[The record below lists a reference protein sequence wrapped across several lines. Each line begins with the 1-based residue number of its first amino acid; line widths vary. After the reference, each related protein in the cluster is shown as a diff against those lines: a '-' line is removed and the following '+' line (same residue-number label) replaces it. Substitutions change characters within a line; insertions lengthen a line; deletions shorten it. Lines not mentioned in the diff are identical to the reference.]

1 MGAFIST
8 SAFKLLL
15 WMTAKINLISSIY
28 TFIIFFYFDNMASYA
43 MISSGI
49 LWVLMYQISR
59 LKSFWLIKATVWEVR
74 KCSSLDWHLHN
85 YLHSFVSY
93 LTSSHLSLKWKG
105 YKESNFRP
113 LRYFQVLSWTNSIL
127 VWEEELTPSW
137 FLGHVILLLL
147 EIHENLA
154 LRDTLTS
161 FLHTLN

>member
-1 MGAFIST
+1 MTTWLHMLWLVQGFVGVMYKIS
-8 SAFKLLL
+8 K
-15 WMTAKINLISSIY
+15 
-28 TFIIFFYFDNMASYA
+28 
-43 MISSGI
+43 
-49 LWVLMYQISR
+49 
-59 LKSFWLIKATVWEVR
+59 LKSFWLIKATVWEAK

-85 YLHSFVSY
+85 YLHRFLCC

-113 LRYFQVLSWTNSIL
+113 LRYFQILSWTNSIL
-127 VWEEELTPSW
+127 DREKELTPSW
-137 FLGHVILLLL
+137 FLGHVIMLLL